1 MATTTL
7 APPIPTPGGQARLLQ
22 WLRFRQLRNSLGV
35 VFRQSAVR
43 ALTVVLCSAFIWL
56 SVFGLSYLGF
66 ASLKYTK
73 SWDFPLDGQIM
84 VLLFNLMFLT
94 LTVLLVFSTAL
105 IMYSSLFAS
114 PETAFLL
121 SGPLT
126 ADQIFAHKYQAAV
139 GFSSWAFV
147 LLGSPI
153 LLAYGLLVN
162 DGPEHVSA
170 ARFTSCACLCARAQA
185 CLQAS
190 HDPPDD
196 TVGGRTCVQPTGPV
210 RQAARRSQTG
220 GIGVRP
226 WSGS

>member
-7 APPIPTPGGQARLLQ
+7 APPTPPATPGGQARLLQ
-22 WLRFRQLRNSLGV
+22 WLRVRQLRNSLGV

-73 SWDFPLDGQIM
+73 TWDFPLDGQIM

-94 LTVLLVFSTAL
+94 LTVLLIFSTAL
-105 IMYSSLFAS
+105 ILYSSLFAS
-114 PETAFLL
+114 PETTYLL

-162 DGPEHVSA
+162 DGAPWYFYALLPLYFFGFVLLPGSLGA
-170 ARFTSCACLCARAQA
+170 LLCLLVVNFLPQ
-185 CLQAS
+185 
-190 HDPPDD
+190 
-196 TVGGRTCVQPTGPV
+196 
-210 RQAARRSQTG
+210 RRKT
-220 GIGVRP
+220 IVLLAIVLV
-226 WSGS
+226 